1 MIEEKVKDLEE
12 QIAHLKAYNDRLN
25 NYGTTIEDIREY
37 CKIQPKGNYTAAR
50 ILEMINDCEKRNLG

>member
-25 NYGTTIEDIREY
+25 NYGITIEDIREY
-37 CKIQPKGNYTAAR
+37 CKIQPKGNYTAVR

>member
-1 MIEEKVKDLEE
+1 MIEEKVKDSEE

-25 NYGTTIEDIREY
+25 NYGITIEDIREY
-37 CKIQPKGNYTAAR
+37 CKIQPKGNYTAER